1 VKRLL
6 LIFILALILVG
17 TILLNRTLA
26 TVHYLTPVQP
36 GELAYLATFDGLQQ
50 DWQLAQGRLRTEIV
64 DQDRLRI
71 TVNENEAFPYAVAQ
85 PHFADFDLTV
95 AATAVEGSPENAYGI
110 VFRLR
115 TQNNIT
121 TADDN
126 FYVFMVSSDGF
137 YRVWRRVDTVEK
149 VLSGWIP
156 SDAILQGLG
165 VTNQLRVIAKGNSF
179 RFFVNDQPLQL
190 CIPDDPQAESTF
202 TRSGC
207 VEGTMQDVL
216 TDSTIPNG
224 QIALGAQTL
233 GIPGWI
239 VDFDNL
245 LLYGPE

>member
-1 VKRLL
+1 MLTLL
-6 LIFILALILVG
+6 LVG
-17 TILLNRTLA
+17 TVLLNRTLS
-26 TVHYLTPVQP
+26 TVHHITPVQP
-36 GELAYLATFDGLQQ
+36 NALAYLATFDGLEQ

-64 DQDRLRI
+64 DEDRLRI
-71 TVNENEAFPYAVAQ
+71 TVNEDAAFPYAVAQ
-85 PHFADFDLTV
+85 PHFSDFDLTV
-95 AATAVEGSPENAYGI
+95 EATAVEGSDENAYGL

-115 TQNNIT
+115 TQGNT
-121 TADDN
+121 VTADDN
-126 FYVFMVSSDGF
+126 FYVFTVSSDGF
-137 YRVWRRVDTVEK
+137 YRVWRRVAIVEK

-165 VTNQLRVIAKGNSF
+165 VTNRLRVIAKGDSF
-179 RFFVNDQPLQL
+179 RFFVNNQPLQL
-190 CIPDDPQAESTF
+190 CIPNDPQAESTF

-216 TDSTIPNG
+216 IDPTIPNG

-233 GIPGWI
+233 GIPGWV